1 MINGQLDDTDYKILK
16 HLQLDARMDV
26 NKLSRLVNRTASPV
40 AERIFRLQEAGYIR
54 GFTAIV
60 DRAMTGKP
68 VLVIAMVTLEKQTKA
83 LLEAFEQTAT
93 ALLQVQFVIHVSG
106 KWDFILHVAAET
118 PQHYYDF
125 LMGTLC
131 DLPNVAHVESS
142 FVLKE
147 AKTFSPLDFG
157 N

>member
-16 HLQLDARMDV
+16 HLQQDARMDV
-26 NKLSRLVNRTASPV
+26 NKLSRLVNRTPSPV
-40 AERIFRLQEAGYIR
+40 AERIYKMQEAGYIQR
-54 GFTAIV
+54 YFAV
-60 DRAMTGKP
+60 VNRAMVGKP
-68 VLVIAMVTLEKQTKA
+68 VLVIAMVTLEKQTKS
-83 LLEAFEQTAT
+83 LLQQFEELAIG
-93 ALLQVQFVIHVSG
+93 LPQVQFVTHVSG
-106 KWDFILHVAAET
+106 KWDFILHVACET

-147 AKTFSPLDFG
+147 AKMFSPLEFDT
-157 N
+157 